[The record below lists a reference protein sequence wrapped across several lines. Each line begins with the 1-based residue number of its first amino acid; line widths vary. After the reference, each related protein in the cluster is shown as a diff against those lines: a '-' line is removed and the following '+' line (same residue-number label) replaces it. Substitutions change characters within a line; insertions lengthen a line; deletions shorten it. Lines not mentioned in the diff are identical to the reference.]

1 MFPRGCSGIPTV
13 HRGETKL
20 CLFSKNSIPWKEMG
34 HLYLPHLKTM
44 IIAGSM
50 VIHPEKVGKD
60 K

>member
-1 MFPRGCSGIPTV
+1 VQWNSHSAQRGD
-13 HRGETKL
+13 ETL
-20 CLFSKNSIPWKEMG
+20 PLFQEFNTLERDG